1 MNTVAEESDES
12 EIIQLEVYKLA
23 MYSMESYAR
32 KFKADGIDKSDMET
46 VFATVQAAAKNMP
59 TTSDKTSQIK
69 ESVIRRFVPAKTAI
83 DNAYRGKVG
92 A

>member
-1 MNTVAEESDES
+1 
-12 EIIQLEVYKLA
+12 
-23 MYSMESYAR
+23 
-32 KFKADGIDKSDMET
+32 
-46 VFATVQAAAKNMP
+46 MP